1 MSKTNIFKSISINNL
16 EDSFKIENTSIIFRC
31 PKCYEIPFVTQIFKD
46 NNYFIKINCRNKCLI
61 NIIKQ
66 DEYINMIKEK
76 SIYNFKE
83 CNICNEKKSN
93 NNLYYI
99 DFKNLNEKKIICQK
113 CLSSY
118 KLEDKYKTIFINEFD
133 SICLKH
139 NNKIISYCNICSKDC
154 CMYCVE
160 EEHKFHKVTSILE
173 LHKNI
178 NLEEFE
184 KTFNNIDIIK
194 SNIEKMKKL
203 FIEIEQSFNKKKNQ
217 FNQAIKE
224 YEKNIEIFNFFAYCY
239 YNYKILNI
247 QKNYN
252 YEMLYNILNYKS
264 FNINEFND
272 SIEFDNEINKLN
284 KMIKFLNQKIINQN
298 LKDTKITSIIPTN
311 CSINNITQLFSGD
324 IAIASYNSHQLLIY
338 KNNTYEKI
346 FSKKIN
352 YCKYIQ
358 QLHNGDLIVVGEK
371 IYIFSIDYNNIKN
384 ENFLTIKNPIRPI
397 QNYSYIDVIKL
408 YEMNNNQFLLSF
420 TTNNLDFYNTNDYD
434 LIIKKNYIF
443 YDAIQINNEEIVGK
457 SSNSLIFLN
466 INNKEKIGEIQNIK
480 CNTSNNSLCLIENK
494 ILGECGQKNIYLID
508 LINKQITI
516 NIETNQNYNNIIK
529 LFNGTI
535 IIKDENG
542 ILYEYQYLNKNLY
555 LLSEKK
561 IYGCIT
567 IYQLFNQQI
576 LAGLNDKIQIFN

>member
-1 MSKTNIFKSISINNL
+1 MLKTNIFKSISINNL

-46 NNYFIKINCRNKCLI
+46 NNYFIKINCRNKCST

-66 DEYINMIKEK
+66 DEYINIIKEK

-83 CNICNEKKSN
+83 CNNCKEKKTN

-99 DFKNLNEKKIICQK
+99 DFRNLKEKKIICQK

-118 KLEDKYKTIFINEFD
+118 KLEDKYKTVFLNEFD
-133 SICLKH
+133 STCLKH

-160 EEHKFHKVTSILE
+160 EEHKIHKVTPILE
-173 LHKNI
+173 LHKNL

-184 KTFNNIDIIK
+184 NIFNKIDIIK

-203 FIEIEQSFNKKKNQ
+203 FIEIENSFIKKKKQ
-217 FNQAIKE
+217 FNEAIKE

-239 YNYKILNI
+239 NNYKILNI

-264 FNINEFND
+264 CNINEFHD
-272 SIEFDNEINKLN
+272 SVEFDNEMNKLN

-298 LKDTKITSIIPTN
+298 IKDKKITSIIPTN
-311 CSINNITQLFSGD
+311 SCNINYISQLFSRD

-346 FSKKIN
+346 FSKKIP
-352 YCKYIQ
+352 YCKYVK
-358 QLHNGDLIVVGEK
+358 QLQNGDLIVVGDK

-384 ENFLTIKNPIRPI
+384 EKFLTIKNPIRPFI
-397 QNYSYIDVIKL
+397 FYSSFLKL
-408 YEMNNNQFLLSF
+408 YEMNNNQILFVFGTS
-420 TTNNLDFYNTNDYD
+420 NLDFYNTNDYD
-434 LIIKKNYIF
+434 LIIKKNYLF
-443 YDAIQINNEEIVGK
+443 YDVIQINNEEIVGK

-466 INNKEKIGEIQNIK
+466 IHNKEKIGEIQNIK
-480 CNTSNNSLCLIENK
+480 GNSSNNSLCLIENN
-494 ILGECGQKNIYLID
+494 ILAICGQKKIYLID
-508 LINKQITI
+508 LTNKQIFI
-516 NIETNQNYNNIIK
+516 NLETNQNYNNIIK

-535 IIKDENG
+535 IIRDENG
-542 ILYEYQYLNKNLY
+542 ILYEYQYLNKNLS

-561 IYGCIT
+561 MYGCIS
-567 IYQLFNQQI
+567 IYQLLNQQI
-576 LAGLNDKIQIFN
+576 LLGFNDKILIFN